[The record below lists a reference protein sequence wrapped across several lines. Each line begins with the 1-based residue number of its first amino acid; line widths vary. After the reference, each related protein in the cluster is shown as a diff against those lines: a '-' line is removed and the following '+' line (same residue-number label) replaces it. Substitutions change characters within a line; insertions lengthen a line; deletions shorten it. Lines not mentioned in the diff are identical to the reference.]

1 MSDIILQ
8 VKDLVK
14 YYYDVNK
21 RLDVLNGLNLE
32 VKTGEMLGVSGPSGS
47 GKSTLLH
54 LIGALDKPNSGEI
67 IFNDKNINTFSEN
80 ASAKWRNKKI
90 GFIFQF
96 YNLLPEF
103 NVLENIFLPSLIY
116 GENVSRKKLE
126 EKAFA
131 LLELVHLEHKAKSKP
146 TDLSGGEQQR
156 VAIARALVNDPE
168 LILADEPTGSL
179 DKENSDYILNL
190 IMGLNEN
197 KKKTFIIVTHNESL
211 AKKLSRWVHLV
222 DGIIR
227 EEKIHAGN

>member
-1 MSDIILQ
+1 MNDIILR

-14 YYYDVNK
+14 FYYEGNK
-21 RLDVLNGLNLE
+21 KLNVLNGLNLE
-32 VKTGEMLGVSGPSGS
+32 VKTGEILGVSGPSGS

-67 IFNDKNINTFSEN
+67 IFNDKNINTFTEN
-80 ASAKWRNKKI
+80 VSAKWRNKKI

-103 NVLENIFLPSLIY
+103 NVLENIFLPLMIY
-116 GENVSRKKLE
+116 GENAGRKNNE
-126 EKAFA
+126 EKAYS

-146 TDLSGGEQQR
+146 TELSGGEQQR
-156 VAIARALVNDPE
+156 VAIARALINDPD

-190 IMGLNEN
+190 ITGLNET

-211 AKKLSRWVHLV
+211 AKKLNRWVHLA
-222 DGIIR
+222 DGVIR
-227 EEKIHAGN
+227 EESNAGN